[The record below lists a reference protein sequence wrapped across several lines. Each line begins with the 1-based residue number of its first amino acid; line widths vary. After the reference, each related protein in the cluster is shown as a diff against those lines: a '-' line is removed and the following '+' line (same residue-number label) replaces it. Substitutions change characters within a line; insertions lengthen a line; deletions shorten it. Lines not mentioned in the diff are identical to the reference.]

1 MGTLS
6 SMAAAIILTAIALAG
21 LLRGTD
27 VFSAMADGVTE
38 GLRTVVR
45 IFPALV
51 GLLTAVYMLRASGAI
66 DALTKIAAP
75 LLSAFGIPAETS
87 MLMLLRPI
95 SGSGALAAASELI
108 SEYGAD
114 SVVGRTAAVMIGSTE
129 TTFYV
134 LTVYFGAVGIK
145 KTRWAIPAAIC
156 ADLVG
161 FFMAAQTVKW
171 LMN

>member
-1 MGTLS
+1 LPGQLWLII
-6 SMAAAIILTAIALAG
+6 AAIAFAG

-38 GLRTVVR
+38 GLRTVAR

-51 GLLTAVYMLRASGAI
+51 GLLTAVYMLRASGAM
-66 DALTKIAAP
+66 DALTRIASP
-75 LLSAFGIPAETS
+75 LLSALGIPSETA

-95 SGSGALAAASELI
+95 SGSGALAAAADIMSA
-108 SEYGAD
+108 YGAD
-114 SVVGRTAAVMIGSTE
+114 SAVGRTAAVMISSTE

-145 KTRWAIPAAIC
+145 KTRWAIPAALC
-156 ADLVG
+156 ADLTG
-161 FFMAAQTVKW
+161 FVMAAQTVKW
-171 LMN
+171 LMK